1 MTIQTI
7 APDLVQLERAAN
19 AAQLPPAAR
28 AGLADPLARIAV
40 TTVTRDGG
48 RRLDCYAVPGA
59 GKQLA
64 AVTPDAEGGAAVSF
78 PVDGALAEALIVETL
93 GLDQPLAP
101 VDHRSELDIA
111 ALWAL
116 AAMADAH
123 RQAELES
130 LLARS
135 PARQVAINE
144 DSIYLRALDG
154 ATLPDPRWLSG
165 MLTQILGPGDVTEA
179 RLLAGLDALARGGL
193 IARGKTG
200 LWSPQPAFVTTFA
213 HLELPLAAA
222 VLSVDRRRS
231 GGYDSATLVFL
242 RSFAAV
248 WVIDPRGPA
257 GASTGVRLS
266 SVSAAD
272 ARKLVHD
279 AIALA
284 LKEPAAPSQAQKA
297 AAAPRFC
304 RQCGNPATPADRF
317 CGKCGAALT

>member
-1 MTIQTI
+1 MTTQTI
-7 APDLVQLERAAN
+7 APDAVQLDRAAN
-19 AAQLPPAAR
+19 AAQLPPAVR
-28 AGLADPLARIAV
+28 AGLADPSARIAV

-48 RRLDCYAVPGA
+48 RRLDCYAVAGA

-130 LLARS
+130 LLART
-135 PARQVAINE
+135 PARQVALNE

-165 MLTQILGPGDVTEA
+165 MLTQIFGPGDVTEA
-179 RLLAGLDALARGGL
+179 RLLAGPRRAGARRADRAGEDGTVV
-193 IARGKTG
+193 AATG
-200 LWSPQPAFVTTFA
+200 LRHRLRASRI
-213 HLELPLAAA
+213 AA
-222 VLSVDRRRS
+222 RRR
-231 GGYDSATLVFL
+231 G
-242 RSFAAV
+242 AV
-248 WVIDPRGPA
+248 GRPPA
-257 GASTGVRLS
+257 GGRIQFSVAGILAQLRRRLGHRT
-266 SVSAAD
+266 
-272 ARKLVHD
+272 ARRGR
-279 AIALA
+279 
-284 LKEPAAPSQAQKA
+284 S
-297 AAAPRFC
+297 
-304 RQCGNPATPADRF
+304 ADR
-317 CGKCGAALT
+317 GAPQLRQRRRCEDAGA